1 VLLPAAVVLRLVLP
15 KGSLEQQTLRLFQE
29 ADLRVRRG
37 SDRDYHGTI
46 DDERIDRVSL
56 LRPQEIPLYVQDGLF
71 DLGITGQDWI
81 AETNADV
88 QVLTS
93 LMYAK
98 SGTGHGSSVV
108 LAVPADHTANSAKEM
123 PAGSRISTEF
133 EHLTKRY
140 FEDLGID
147 VRVVWSFGAT
157 EAKVPEIVDAIVDV
171 TETGSTLRAH
181 GMKIIETL
189 MTSEPVLVANRD
201 AAADAPKRRAMDDVT
216 TLLLGA
222 IRAEGR
228 VLIKMNV
235 GESDLAAVIEA
246 VPAMKSPTVSRLQE
260 GGYAVETVVDK
271 DQVNRL
277 IPLLKQRGATDILE
291 IPISKIVP

>member
-1 VLLPAAVVLRLVLP
+1 MLRLVIP
-15 KGSLEQQTLRLFQE
+15 KGSLEQQTLRLLEE

-37 SDRDYHGTI
+37 TERDYHGTI

-81 AETNADV
+81 AETEADV
-88 QVLTS
+88 EVLAS
-93 LMYAK
+93 LSYAK
-98 SGTGHGSSVV
+98 SGTGHGTKVV
-108 LAVPADHTANSAKEM
+108 LAVPADHPANSAKEV

-133 EHLTKRY
+133 ERLTRRF

-147 VRVVWSFGAT
+147 VHVVWSFGAT
-157 EAKVPEIVDAIVDV
+157 EAKVPEIVDAIVDI

-201 AAADAPKRRAMDDVT
+201 AAAEPAKRQAMDDVT

-222 IRAEGR
+222 LRAEGR
-228 VLIKMNV
+228 VLIKLNV
-235 GESDLAAVIEA
+235 AEPDLAGVLEV
-246 VPAMKSPTVSRLQE
+246 VPSAKSPTVSSLQD
-260 GGYAVETVVDK
+260 GGYAVESVVEK
-271 DQVNRL
+271 RLVNTL
-277 IPLLKQRGATDILE
+277 IPKLKARGATDILE
-291 IPISKIVP
+291 LPISKIVP

>member
-1 VLLPAAVVLRLVLP
+1 VLLPGAVVLRLVLP
-15 KGSLEQQTLRLFQE
+15 KGSLEQQTLRLFE
-29 ADLRVRRG
+29 KADLRVRRG

-46 DDERIDRVSL
+46 DDERIERVSL
-56 LRPQEIPLYVQDGLF
+56 LRPQEIPIYVQDGLF

-81 AETNADV
+81 AETDADV

-93 LMYAK
+93 LTYAK
-98 SGTGHGSSVV
+98 SGTGHGTSVV
-108 LAVPADHTANSAKEM
+108 LAVPADHPANSAKEM
-123 PAGSRISTEF
+123 PADSRISTEF
-133 EHLTKRY
+133 ERLTKRY
-140 FEDLGID
+140 FEDLGVD

-171 TETGSTLRAH
+171 TETGTTLRAH

-201 AAADAPKRRAMDDVT
+201 AAAHAPKRRAMDDVI

-235 GESDLAAVIEA
+235 GDADLGAVIEA

-271 DQVNRL
+271 DQVNKL
-277 IPLLKQRGATDILE
+277 IPLLKERGATDILE